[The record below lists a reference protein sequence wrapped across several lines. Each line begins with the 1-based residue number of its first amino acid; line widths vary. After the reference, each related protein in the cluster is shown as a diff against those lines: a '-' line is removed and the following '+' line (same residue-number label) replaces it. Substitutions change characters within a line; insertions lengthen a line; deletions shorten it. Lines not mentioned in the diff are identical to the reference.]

1 MATQDLS
8 AITKLTD
15 EQINLNSAWKDGEI
29 TKSILYNVYGM
40 NAFYGPYGDEK
51 ISYTFTPGIKSVDY
65 TWEVQADFEPEE
77 GKTYRELQENPTTI
91 PTVGILNEI
100 VKVGVK
106 VEETTTYT
114 YYKCTEITETPN
126 LTSTITIK
134 KGSDNDYK
142 GELVSSDVVEVTIT
156 PSADLKTLHPGAL
169 VSIDGKEYTLG
180 VLTNPITLYMNR
192 DHRISINWIH
202 NELVETF
209 LIIARR

>member
-15 EQINLNSAWKDGEI
+15 DQINLNSAWKDGEI
-29 TKSILYNVYGM
+29 TKSILYHVYGM

-51 ISYTFTPGIKSVDY
+51 ISYTFTPGIKSVAY
-65 TWEVQADFEPEE
+65 TWAEQSGFTPEE
-77 GKTYRELQENPTTI
+77 GKTYRELQTAPTT
-91 PTVGILNEI
+91 TTEGTLDEI
-100 VKVGVK
+100 VKVGVEA
-106 VEETTTYT
+106 EETTTYT

-126 LTSTITIK
+126 STSTIKIK

-156 PSADLKTLHPGAL
+156 PSADLKKLHPGAL

-180 VLTNPITLYMNR
+180 VLANPITLYMNR

-209 LIIARR
+209 LIIAKR